1 MLVPVVAAARDDVF
15 GSLATFCE
23 DHKLLLEG
31 DHKFKFVIW
40 AITKSQN
47 FVIL

>member
-1 MLVPVVAAARDDVF
+1 VVAAARDDVF

-23 DHKLLLEG
+23 DHKLLEG